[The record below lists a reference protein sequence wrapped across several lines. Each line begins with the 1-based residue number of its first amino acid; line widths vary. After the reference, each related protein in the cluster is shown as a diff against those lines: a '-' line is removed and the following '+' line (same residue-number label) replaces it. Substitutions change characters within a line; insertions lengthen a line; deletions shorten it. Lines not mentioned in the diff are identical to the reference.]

1 MAMAKKT
8 SRKKPALVVRDIAAT
23 KDYPA
28 LLAEV
33 GNPPTKA
40 SHSEVEFSH
49 GEVL

>member
-8 SRKKPALVVRDIAAT
+8 TRKKPAPVVRDIAAT

-33 GNPPTKA
+33 KEP
-40 SHSEVEFSH
+40 E
-49 GEVL
+49 